1 MRLEF
6 RYFVPILYP
15 VLSRYKRFACFNIQF
30 EKGGSVKMRK
40 SGVFLAFAG
49 LAVLAG
55 CKSEVMDDRKY
66 APLKDDAGVSQ
77 TRRMD
82 DMTSPQ
88 AMQSVPQPGP
98 DVAPAPA
105 APAPAAA
112 PAAAPARPQAPA
124 QARPAFAPMERRDY
138 PAGLVS
144 DGRKTSRKGTAVK
157 GGEKS
162 TYVVK
167 VGDNPGKIAR
177 RFNISVKAL
186 LEANNMTE
194 KDAKKLYVGRKLVI
208 PAGAKAAPRTS
219 AGSAPAKKGK
229 AAADAPA
236 KGGVYVVQAGDFPE
250 RIARRNKVKLSDLLR
265 ANNLT
270 VESSRKLK
278 VGQKLVIPGAGGT
291 AVAAA
296 KPKAKKS
303 AAPAAAPAETPAA
316 ASAAAPAADNVKKAD
331 KLADDLEKNM
341 PEAKNAADEA
351 KNETDLVDITEDIS
365 LKALAAKYN
374 TTESKLRSL
383 NDNFSGD
390 TVTKGTIFFVPA
402 QTGK

>member
-1 MRLEF
+1 M
-6 RYFVPILYP
+6 
-15 VLSRYKRFACFNIQF
+15 K
-30 EKGGSVKMRK
+30 K

-55 CKSEVMDDRKY
+55 CRSEVMDDRKY
-66 APLKDDAGVSQ
+66 APLKDEADVSQ

-82 DMTSPQ
+82 DMSSQQGT
-88 AMQSVPQPGP
+88 QSVPQPGP
-98 DVAPAPA
+98 DVSP

-112 PAAAPARPQAPA
+112 PAAATEADPVPARTQAP
-124 QARPAFAPMERRDY
+124 ARPAFAPMEKRDY
-138 PAGLVS
+138 PVGLAS
-144 DGRKTSRKGTAVK
+144 DGRGASRRGSAVR
-157 GGEKS
+157 GGEKG

-186 LEANNMTE
+186 LDANNMTE

-208 PAGAKAAPRTS
+208 PAGGKAARS
-219 AGSAPAKKGK
+219 SESRGGKAGKKGK
-229 AAADAPA
+229 AETSATSA
-236 KGGVYVVQAGDFPE
+236 KGGVYVVQPGDFPE

-265 ANNLT
+265 ANDLT
-270 VESSRKLK
+270 VESSRKLR
-278 VGQKLVIPGAGGT
+278 VGQKLVIPGAGST

-303 AAPAAAPAETPAA
+303 AAAAAAPAETAP
-316 ASAAAPAADNVKKAD
+316 AAPADGVKTAD

-341 PEAKNAADEA
+341 PEAKPAADEA
-351 KNETDLVDITEDIS
+351 KNETDLLEVPEDTT

-374 TTESKLRSL
+374 TTESRLRSL
-383 NDNFSGD
+383 NDNFAGD
-390 TVTKGTIFFVPA
+390 TVPKGTIFFVPA
-402 QTGK
+402 QLKK